1 MLFVLF
7 NDITNWPDF
16 FTKCTSVRIETT
28 LGYVAVLVAT
38 SIIMGIISF
47 KFFSWYK
54 LNKRNFMVLFF
65 GLATATFAI
74 AMIEEGYTKLILIY
88 VLEEKSPPGAAPYAS
103 FIYLD
108 SEKYKGEIQYKVVNP
123 DITLLWILPSSLVS
137 LKNGLDYLVAL
148 PYVFTWLAVATLLRQ
163 YYKSLKPGKF
173 PVAFWIVLAIPLA
186 LYLIGSGLILL

>member
-1 MLFVLF
+1 
-7 NDITNWPDF
+7 
-16 FTKCTSVRIETT
+16 
-28 LGYVAVLVAT
+28 
-38 SIIMGIISF
+38 
-47 KFFSWYK
+47 
-54 LNKRNFMVLFF
+54 
-65 GLATATFAI
+65 LATATFAI

-163 YYKSLKPGKF
+163 YYKSLKRGKF

-186 LYLIGSGLILL
+186 LYLIGSGLIISLPADIPFRFYFRLIFRGRYDSKQPSIWFSILCSNKKRNIGKSEGLSYYICNGYNSNWNCK